1 LSLTGRDGF
10 FVFHKVRKP
19 FVKISIDLN
28 TDILYSLSVAK
39 KRGPMH
45 LEAAIFDYDG
55 TLVHLNIDFSVM
67 RRVVEE
73 CLADYAIEPAAL
85 KELYILEMI
94 DEATRLISEQNP
106 SEGPSFYHKAHEL
119 VTEHEVRAA
128 KKGKILPGVINMLK
142 LLEKR
147 GIKVGIITRNCN
159 KAVKIVF
166 PNIESFCDV
175 FIPRDY
181 VTRVKPH
188 PDHLALTLKKMAI
201 DDPAYCLM
209 VGDHVLDI
217 EVGKHMGMKTAGVLT
232 GKATWQ
238 DFKEAGADFI
248 LDDATVISS
257 RIFKE

>member
-1 LSLTGRDGF
+1 MY
-10 FVFHKVRKP
+10 V
-19 FVKISIDLN
+19 
-28 TDILYSLSVAK
+28 
-39 KRGPMH
+39 
-45 LEAAIFDYDG
+45 EAVIFDYDG

-67 RRVVEE
+67 RQGVEKF
-73 CLADYAIEPAAL
+73 LADYGIEPTAL

-94 DEATRLISEQNP
+94 DEVKRLISEENP

-119 VTEHEVRAA
+119 VTEYEVRAA
-128 KKGKILPGVINMLK
+128 KKGKILPGVINMLR

-147 GIKVGIITRNCN
+147 GVKVGIITRNCS

-166 PNIESFCDV
+166 PNIEDFCDV

-188 PDHLALTLKKMAI
+188 PDHLALTMKKMAVNN
-201 DDPAYCLM
+201 PAYCLM

-232 GKATWQ
+232 GKATRQ
-238 DFKEAGADFI
+238 DFIEAGADFI
-248 LDDATVISS
+248 FDDATVISG
-257 RIFKE
+257 RILEE